1 MAKSWKKL
9 VNSADSDANRGTGG
23 NSLNDVQL
31 TLDEIASQN
40 QELNNL
46 LQERQSLENEMGQLV
61 QSSNP
66 AAEDPR
72 FAGSIESFR
81 EKREKEKNRIAQ
93 KKKLEE
99 RISRKSKELEKWE
112 QNQQRL
118 KQKLALQKKLLQKK
132 ETDQD
137 PSTSQKALKSA
148 QKSSKKNRFE
158 TDRLRKQK
166 DVIEK
171 KKEVFTERIRKAE
184 KVPGQLKEQKKPL
197 DYFGQKDLVKFRK
210 KTDPEKK
217 PDAIPVQI
225 PKIKDNWDEKR
236 ESVKEKLKEKIAL
249 RKLSDKL
256 EEAKRF
262 TQLSEQGKKQFSE
275 IKEMAKNLE
284 KTVSLDDRQS
294 KASEN
299 ASAKK
304 AEQKEEEERREKQK
318 EGLLSRKKAERKEEE
333 RSNRMKERKKEK
345 YD

>member
-9 VNSADSDANRGTGG
+9 VNSADSNAAGG

-40 QELNNL
+40 LELNNL
-46 LQERQSLENEMGQLV
+46 LQERQSLENEMGQLI
-61 QSSNP
+61 QSNNP
-66 AAEDPR
+66 AVEDPR
-72 FAGSIESFR
+72 FAGSVESFR
-81 EKREKEKNRIAQ
+81 EKREKEKNRTAQ

-99 RISRKSKELEKWE
+99 RILRKSKELEKWE

-137 PSTSQKALKSA
+137 PSTSQKAPKFKE
-148 QKSSKKNRFE
+148 KSSEKRWLE

-171 KKEVFTERIRKAE
+171 KKEVLTERIRKTE
-184 KVPGQLKEQKKPL
+184 KVSEQLKEQKKSL
-197 DYFGQKDLVKFRK
+197 DYFGQKDLEKFRK
-210 KTDPEKK
+210 KNDPEKK
-217 PDAIPVQI
+217 PNAIPVQI

-236 ESVKEKLKEKIAL
+236 ESVKEKIAL

-256 EEAKRF
+256 DEAKRF
-262 TQLSEQGKKQFSE
+262 AQLPEQGKKQFSD
-275 IKEMAKNLE
+275 IKEMARDLE
-284 KTVSLDDRQS
+284 KTVSLDDRQM

-299 ASAKK
+299 VSAKK
-304 AEQKEEEERREKQK
+304 EEQKEEERREKQK
-318 EGLLSRKKAERKEEE
+318 EGLLSRKKAERKEAE
-333 RSNRMKERKKEK
+333 RSSKKKERKNDK
-345 YD
+345 YI

>member
-1 MAKSWKKL
+1 
-9 VNSADSDANRGTGG
+9 
-23 NSLNDVQL
+23 
-31 TLDEIASQN
+31 
-40 QELNNL
+40 
-46 LQERQSLENEMGQLV
+46 
-61 QSSNP
+61 
-66 AAEDPR
+66 
-72 FAGSIESFR
+72 
-81 EKREKEKNRIAQ
+81 
-93 KKKLEE
+93 KLEE

-137 PSTSQKALKSA
+137 PSTSQKVLKST
-148 QKSSKKNRFE
+148 QKSSEKTRFE

-171 KKEVFTERIRKAE
+171 KKEVLTERIRKAE
-184 KVPGQLKEQKKPL
+184 KVPGQLKEHKKPL
-197 DYFGQKDLVKFRK
+197 DYFGQRDLVTFRK
-210 KTDPEKK
+210 KNDQEKK
-217 PDAIPVQI
+217 PNVIPVQI

-262 TQLSEQGKKQFSE
+262 AQLSEQGKKPFSE
-275 IKEMAKNLE
+275 IRERTKNLE
-284 KTVSLDDRQS
+284 KTVSPDDRQS

-304 AEQKEEEERREKQK
+304 AGQKEEERREKQK